1 MVFQVSAMVRTL
13 SKGEESTQALD
24 DGVGPLPR
32 DAVRRSL
39 DDLDSRIR
47 RARARQL
54 RLSDV
59 LRVARAGDPERRQ
72 RELMQAREGRGNGL
86 AQLARAKASS
96 RRGATW
102 PPKSGWAF
110 QSRRSVSQS
119 SCSKRRAHASRD
131 SVAGLTRVEI
141 RTAAW
146 YFAPFSSASSATRP
160 PRE

>member
-72 RELMQAREGRGNGL
+72 RELMQAREARGNGL
-86 AQLARAKASS
+86 PQLSRELGAVEVLLAARRDVAAEERLGVPVAQERFPVVVLEASRPRLARL
-96 RRGATW
+96 R
-102 PPKSGWAF
+102 
-110 QSRRSVSQS
+110 
-119 SCSKRRAHASRD
+119 RRAAARRD
-131 SVAGLTRVEI
+131 QDGGGGG
-141 RTAAW
+141 
-146 YFAPFSSASSATRP
+146 
-160 PRE
+160 